1 MRLTGAGV
9 RIAALSDFHIG
20 IADRMCALGHTPD
33 SMLRLLDHLESTH
46 DHVVLLGDIYQCDH
60 ALRTGPQSAARQL
73 EQARARTP
81 WLTERLSQDN
91 YTLVHGNHDAIT
103 RVVLGAPTA
112 VRFGDADFSVL
123 LTHGDAHDPVIGT
136 APRVSATAT
145 WASGRIRSA
154 GLRPVA
160 DWLEGRDVSIKADRF
175 QVPGGPYAQGAETLI
190 ARESVDVVVFGH
202 THVPWRTEVAG
213 GILLNTGT
221 CSRGQQMYASVD
233 TEARTAKIRV
243 E

>member
-1 MRLTGAGV
+1 V

-33 SMLRLLDHLESTH
+33 AFLRFLDHLESTH
-46 DHVVLLGDIYQCDH
+46 DRIVLLGDIYQCDH
-60 ALRTGPQSAARQL
+60 ALRTGPMSAARQL

-81 WLTERLSQDN
+81 WLTQRLERPD
-91 YTLVHGNHDAIT
+91 YTLIHGNHDAIT
-103 RVVLGAPTA
+103 RVALDAPTA
-112 VRFGDADFSVL
+112 IRFGSDDFSVL
-123 LTHGDAHDPVIGT
+123 LTHGDAHDPIIGT

-145 WASGRIRSA
+145 WVSGRIRSA

-160 DWLEGRDVSIKADRF
+160 GWLEGRDVAIKADRF
-175 QVPGGPYAQGAETLI
+175 QVPGGPYAQGAASLI
-190 ARESVDVVVFGH
+190 AEEGVDVVVFGH
-202 THVPWRTEVAG
+202 THVPWRTEVPG

-221 CSRGQQMYASVD
+221 CSRGRQMYASID
-233 TEARTAKIRV
+233 TDAQTAEIRV